1 MAWEAPI
8 FKDYIMATKNDVTGD
23 EIKSKGLTEQGKT
36 NFDAIDWSVKLQE
49 PCKQCG
55 ELECKFEC
63 INSKY

>member
-1 MAWEAPI
+1 
-8 FKDYIMATKNDVTGD
+8 MATKNDVTGD